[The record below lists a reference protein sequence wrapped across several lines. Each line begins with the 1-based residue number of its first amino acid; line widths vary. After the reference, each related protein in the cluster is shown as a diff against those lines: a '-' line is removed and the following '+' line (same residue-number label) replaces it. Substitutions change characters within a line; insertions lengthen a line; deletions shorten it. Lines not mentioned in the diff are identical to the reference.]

1 MALKHGM
8 GFTCRCGKAPEKAP
22 ECSVAGAWLQSGKG
36 SVSKCIAVKAGL
48 AGRAGL
54 KRL

>member
-8 GFTCRCGKAPEKAP
+8 GFTCQCGKARGKAP
-22 ECSVAGAWLQSGKG
+22 ECSVAGAWLHRGEG

-54 KRL
+54 KHL